1 MLENLEDKKHI
12 VIKVTKQFLPEGSAL
27 YSYFLTLHKKV
38 SFVCEDEAFRFSF
51 LPWFDKIKKIVPP
64 SADKV
69 IVVDKDMFLYDLFKN
84 KGIKIN
90 KKMAT
95 ALCASYILKKKDLR
109 YFQDMAHLVELGA
122 DFELCEYNLLHKCS
136 LAFLRLKGELLKNM
150 LLVEN
155 ATVAILYVDD
165 ELLSSCGATLKDTK
179 NCLDEVLNL
188 GYIRYA
194 KIIKTDEKNRLIYKK
209 GIDFEK

>member
-51 LPWFDKIKKIVPP
+51 LPWFDKLKKVVPQ

-69 IVVDKDMFLYDLFKN
+69 VVVDKDIFLYDLFKD

-95 ALCASYILKKKDLR
+95 ALCASYILKKKDLK

-122 DFELCEYNLLHKCS
+122 DFELCEYNVLKKTS
-136 LAFLRLKGELLKNM
+136 LSLLRLKGELLKNM

-155 ATVAILYVDD
+155 ATVALLHVDD
-165 ELLSSCGATLKDTK
+165 ELLNSCGATFEDTK
-179 NCLDEVLNL
+179 GCLDEILNL
-188 GYIRYA
+188 GYVECV
-194 KIIKTDEKNRLIYKK
+194 KVVKTDEKNKIIKK
-209 GIDFEK
+209 GRYFEK